1 MANKEVQEHM
11 NKLVATEGL
20 FYIRLHQFHWYVK
33 GNNFFTLHEKF
44 EELYDEVTESLDEVA
59 ERLLT
64 IGGKPYSTLQEF
76 IEHSIIE
83 ERVEDKNL
91 SQEEM
96 VEAVI
101 ADLEAIRA
109 LVVEG
114 IKLTDEHEDFPSN
127 DLYIDTK
134 DGIDKHLW
142 MLNAFLGKEANI

>member
-1 MANKEVQEHM
+1 MANQEIQDHM
-11 NKLVATEGL
+11 NKLVATEGV

-76 IEHSIIE
+76 IEHSVIE
-83 ERVEDKNL
+83 ERAEDKDL

-96 VEAVI
+96 VDAVI
-101 ADLEAIRA
+101 TDLETIRE
-109 LVVEG
+109 LIVEG
-114 IKLTDEHEDFPSN
+114 INLTDEHEDFPSN
-127 DLYIDTK
+127 DLYIATK